1 MKKQIFT
8 MLTGLLIG
16 AALTG
21 GSAAVAA
28 GIMAERSHHRVVVD
42 GKEVQMEAYVIN
54 GNNYVKLR
62 DMGKTVGFEVFW
74 DSDAKCVQVK
84 SGIPYTGEA
93 PAKAEPD
100 KPESHPEPAV
110 PANDADVD
118 AMKQDIVDRTNALR
132 KENGIAALTADDK
145 LMQAAQ
151 VRAEEMAASGVYS
164 HIRPDGRK
172 YMTVTDSQYI
182 GENIHCL
189 EDWALKEKSL
199 PETVMVRLCGASQ
212 KYDQFPLRK
221 HRCRTCQRYGRKRRG
236 LLVLCPTL
244 YGYRVF
250 HQLGGSSR
258 SQAITIQYYFCK
270 MRTGFTVRIS
280 ILNFQIRRNSL

>member
-1 MKKQIFT
+1 MTHGGIRDTMNPSKDLEVHTMKRGSFVVGF
-8 MLTGLLIG
+8 LTGLLVVG
-16 AALTG
+16 VTTTAY
-21 GSAAVAA
+21 AA

-110 PANDADVD
+110 PAYAADVA

-132 KENGIAALTADDK
+132 KENGIAALTTSDK

-151 VRAEEMAASGVYS
+151 VRAEEMAASGAYS
-164 HIRPDGRK
+164 HTRPDGRK
-172 YMTVTDSQYI
+172 YTTVTDCKYV
-182 GENIHCL
+182 GENIQL
-189 EDWALKEKSL
+189 IGEWQMPNTSL
-199 PETVMVRLCGASQ
+199 PAAAVDGWQNSAAHLENMLNTRYGEIGIGLSQGTVMGEPYWYCVQLFLC
-212 KYDQFPLRK
+212 D
-221 HRCRTCQRYGRKRRG
+221 
-236 LLVLCPTL
+236 
-244 YGYRVF
+244 GY
-250 HQLGGSSR
+250 
-258 SQAITIQYYFCK
+258 TIDWVDAPAVK
-270 MRTGFTVRIS
+270 
-280 ILNFQIRRNSL
+280 

>member
-1 MKKQIFT
+1 MKKSLYLIA
-8 MLTGLLIG
+8 GILIG

-28 GIMAERSHHRVVVD
+28 GIMTERSHHRIVVD

-100 KPESHPEPAV
+100 KPESYPEPTA
-110 PANDADVD
+110 PANDVDVG
-118 AMKQDIVDRTNALR
+118 AMKQDIVDRTNTLR
-132 KENGIAALTADDK
+132 KEKGIAALTTSDK

-151 VRAEEMAASGVYS
+151 VRADEMAASG
-164 HIRPDGRK
+164 
-172 YMTVTDSQYI
+172 
-182 GENIHCL
+182 
-189 EDWALKEKSL
+189 A
-199 PETVMVRLCGASQ
+199 
-212 KYDQFPLRK
+212 
-221 HRCRTCQRYGRKRRG
+221 
-236 LLVLCPTL
+236 
-244 YGYRVF
+244 
-250 HQLGGSSR
+250 
-258 SQAITIQYYFCK
+258 
-270 MRTGFTVRIS
+270 
-280 ILNFQIRRNSL
+280 

>member
-100 KPESHPEPAV
+100 KPVSQPESAAP
-110 PANDADVD
+110 ADVD
-118 AMKQDIVDRTNALR
+118 AMKQSIVDRTNALR
-132 KENGIAALTADDK
+132 KENGIAALTTNDK

-151 VRAEEMAASGVYS
+151 VRADEMAASGAYS
-164 HIRPDGRK
+164 HTRPDGRK
-172 YMTVTDSQYI
+172 YTTVTDCKYV
-182 GENIHCL
+182 GENIQL
-189 EDWALKEKSL
+189 IGEWQMSNTSL
-199 PETVMVRLCGASQ
+199 PAAAIDGWQNSAAHLENMLNTRYGEIGIGLSQGTVMGEPYWYCVQLFLC
-212 KYDQFPLRK
+212 D
-221 HRCRTCQRYGRKRRG
+221 
-236 LLVLCPTL
+236 
-244 YGYRVF
+244 GY
-250 HQLGGSSR
+250 
-258 SQAITIQYYFCK
+258 TIGWVDTPAVK
-270 MRTGFTVRIS
+270 
-280 ILNFQIRRNSL
+280 